1 MCVGRNALPLRWL
14 GNWLSSVRC
23 ELVLAFFF
31 ILYAVDLNVDLAQQF
46 CWSGLFCLSS
56 LQLHQIHHTVH
67 IHFLQKPPNLN
78 LFIWS
83 REAKMFCWITNSLFI
98 VKSRSAH
105 WHTVRFSLSLSLCL
119 FPTVSETHLKIKDIH
134 IQDLLRARN
143 IYFICPSAKIKMKQE
158 RSIHLNTNELA
169 ELQIF
174 TF

>member
-1 MCVGRNALPLRWL
+1 MWTGSCIFLHLICSGSKCWFGTAVLLKW
-14 GNWLSSVRC
+14 
-23 ELVLAFFF
+23 LVLSLESAIASDPSYSPYTFSPKATQPKPFY
-31 ILYAVDLNVDLAQQF
+31 LVKRSKNVLLNHQLIIHSKEPF
-46 CWSGLFCLSS
+46 CPLTHCTF
-56 LQLHQIHHTVH
+56 
-67 IHFLQKPPNLN
+67 
-78 LFIWS
+78 
-83 REAKMFCWITNSLFI
+83 
-98 VKSRSAH
+98 
-105 WHTVRFSLSLSLCL
+105 LSLSLFL